1 MPTSRKR
8 GSRKTVRKYHR
19 KPSRKIT
26 VRRPGFRGSIAGK
39 IMPPLDVRSKSQLK
53 EFVKRIEKGP
63 VTFIMVWAP
72 WCPHCHTMMPH
83 FDAASKSTNRSVQ
96 SIKVQDNMLP
106 LVNEVL
112 TQRVNKS
119 AKPLNVEGFP
129 SIIVVDKK
137 GNAVTDV
144 EPIRNTATMTKI
156 MNEAGPLAEDAGIN
170 KNEGSAVVKANS
182 IMKNNIKNIAEN
194 KPIVENNQNKN
205 KKLLS
210 NIGVEEVG
218 LAASKP
224 SKNIDIGEEEFIESV
239 GKINNTNAKNSSSK
253 KNNIKLNAIPLNNM
267 ANASTNTNKNI
278 TEDLEDSIAPS
289 SLNTFSGNNT
299 KVNVT
304 APNADIKK
312 EAEEI
317 ISMASPL
324 SPPNAMTD
332 VETESISN
340 ALTPEQKVSGGAR
353 KANGGSLYYAMAR
366 TAYTL
371 APAAALLATAA
382 MVMKNKKGNKDK
394 KTRKHSKKTRASQ
407 KTQRR
412 R

>member
-1 MPTSRKR
+1 
-8 GSRKTVRKYHR
+8 
-19 KPSRKIT
+19 
-26 VRRPGFRGSIAGK
+26 
-39 IMPPLDVRSKSQLK
+39 MPPLDVRSKSQLK

-83 FDAASKSTNRSVQ
+83 FDAASKSGNRSVQ

-112 TQRVNKS
+112 TQRVNKA

-137 GNAVTDV
+137 GNPVTDV
-144 EPIRNTATMTKI
+144 EPIRNTAVMTKI
-156 MNEAGPLAEDAGIN
+156 MTEAGPLAEEAGIN
-170 KNEGSAVVKANS
+170 NNEGLTASASANS
-182 IMKNNIKNIAEN
+182 IMRNNIRNIAAN
-194 KPIVENNQNKN
+194 KPIASNQNNNKN
-205 KKLLS
+205 KTKKLLS

-218 LAASKP
+218 LAVSRP
-224 SKNIDIGEEEFIESV
+224 PTNIDIGEDELIESMSTI
-239 GKINNTNAKNSSSK
+239 GTNSMNNAMNNSSKNSR
-253 KNNIKLNAIPLNNM
+253 KLQAIPLNKM
-267 ANASTNTNKNI
+267 ANAGTNSNKNV
-278 TEDLEDSIAPS
+278 TEDLEESIAPS
-289 SLNTFSGNNT
+289 PLNTFSGNSNNT
-299 KVNVT
+299 NKST
-304 APNADIKK
+304 TIRASTADIKK

-324 SPPNAMTD
+324 TPPNAMTD

-340 ALTPEQKVSGGAR
+340 SLTPEQKVSGGS
-353 KANGGSLYYAMAR
+353 NGGSLYSAMAR
-366 TAYTL
+366 TTYTL

-382 MVMKNKKGNKDK
+382 MVMKHKNKNKSK
-394 KTRKHSKKTRASQ
+394 KTRKHSKKTRGT
-407 KTQRR
+407 KRR

>member
-1 MPTSRKR
+1 MPTRKQ
-8 GSRKTVRKYHR
+8 GSRKTARKYYR
-19 KPSRKIT
+19 GPSRKHT
-26 VRRPGFRGSIAGK
+26 VRRQGFRGSVAGK

-53 EFVKRIEKGP
+53 EFVKRIQKGP

-112 TQRVNKS
+112 TQKVNKS
-119 AKPLNVEGFP
+119 VKPLDVSGFP

-144 EPIRNTATMTKI
+144 EPIRNTAVMTKI
-156 MNEAGPLAEDAGIN
+156 MTEAGPLAEEAGIN
-170 KNEGSAVVKANS
+170 KNEVAPANANS

-194 KPIVENNQNKN
+194 KPIMSINTNNQNKN

-218 LAASKP
+218 LAASNS
-224 SKNIDIGEEEFIESV
+224 SKNIDIGEEEFVESI
-239 GKINNTNAKNSSSK
+239 GPIGNNSKNNSKNS
-253 KNNIKLNAIPLNNM
+253 IKLNAIPLNNM
-267 ANASTNTNKNI
+267 ANAGTNTNKNV
-278 TEDLEDSIAPS
+278 TEDLEESIAPS
-289 SLNTFSGNNT
+289 PLNTFSGNNT

-304 APNADIKK
+304 APNANIKK

-317 ISMASPL
+317 ISMVSPL
-324 SPPNAMTD
+324 SPPNNMAD
-332 VETESISN
+332 IETESISN
-340 ALTPEQKVSGGAR
+340 SLTPEQKVSGGAR
-353 KANGGSLYYAMAR
+353 RANGGSLYSAMAR
-366 TAYTL
+366 TTYTL

-382 MVMKNKKGNKDK
+382 MVIRNKKGK
-394 KTRKHSKKTRASQ
+394 KTRKHSKKSRKSV
-407 KTQRR
+407 RR
-412 R
+412 RR

>member
-1 MPTSRKR
+1 MPSSRKR
-8 GSRKTVRKYHR
+8 GSRKTARKYYR
-19 KPSRKIT
+19 KPSHKGT
-26 VRRPGFRGSIAGK
+26 VRRPSFRGSVAGK

-83 FDAASKSTNRSVQ
+83 FDAASKSSNRSVQ

-119 AKPLNVEGFP
+119 VKPLNVEGFP

-144 EPIRNTATMTKI
+144 EPIRNTAVMTKI

-224 SKNIDIGEEEFIESV
+224 SKNIDIGEEEFVESV
-239 GKINNTNAKNSSSK
+239 GPIGNNSKNNSK
-253 KNNIKLNAIPLNNM
+253 KNSYKLNAIPLNNM
-267 ANASTNTNKNI
+267 ANAGTGTNSNI
-278 TEDLEDSIAPS
+278 NSKEDLEDSIAPS

-382 MVMKNKKGNKDK
+382 MVMKNKKGIKDT